1 MKKISS
7 LIGIILLMFA
17 VMSCGLMNRFT
28 TGGVDNLQRTNDLW
42 PDVPK
47 IDGLEHSDLELPMTV
62 KLMMRAAL
70 NNLWRLNK
78 DGEDKTPLQG
88 DWVVFTT
95 KSSPTDIESYYTN
108 ERMTSFGSWKA
119 SNKATC
125 IDGKDKGWPGILCGY
140 QKKDNGKDVMLL
152 IVAGEDEKTKK
163 TNIFFVRIEGDEPAN
178 VNTTGGK

>member
-1 MKKISS
+1 
-7 LIGIILLMFA
+7 MFA

-95 KSSPTDIESYYTN
+95 KSSPTDIESFDTN
-108 ERMTSFGSWKA
+108 ERMTSVGSWKA
-119 SNKATC
+119 GNKATC
-125 IDGKDKGWPGILCGY
+125 IDGKDKGWPGVLCGY
-140 QKKDNGKDVMLL
+140 QKKDNGKDIMLL

-178 VNTTGGK
+178 VNNAGGK

>member
-78 DGEDKTPLQG
+78 EGEDKTPLQG
-88 DWVVFTT
+88 D
-95 KSSPTDIESYYTN
+95 YYN
-108 ERMTSFGSWKA
+108 RAAGHCGRSARNHRERRDEYFPMSFSVGSVICSTS
-119 SNKATC
+119 
-125 IDGKDKGWPGILCGY
+125 
-140 QKKDNGKDVMLL
+140 
-152 IVAGEDEKTKK
+152 
-163 TNIFFVRIEGDEPAN
+163 
-178 VNTTGGK
+178 